1 MTARRLTPPGPG
13 AVAVVEISGASAA
26 SSLAELGLVE
36 LPQVGEIQLVRPR
49 AGGELLDEALL
60 LSTGEGSYELHLHA
74 SPPLL
79 AEMLERLGAGED
91 EPPRSVEEAALR
103 AVPHAHSELG
113 ARVLL
118 AQAGGALRRDVHLLA
133 GAGSPD
139 TAEFFRRGELFAR
152 LEAPLRV
159 VLTGAVNSGKSTL
172 FNVLAGEERATVSQ
186 EEGTTRDALVARCS
200 FGPYPVDLID
210 TAGARDLPLDAGGS
224 MVVEREGQ
232 DLARR
237 LASVADLELVL
248 VPAGEP
254 APQLAGSGRQLVI
267 WTMGDLHPR
276 EGAVSALRDPV
287 DAAARVSGIVLEA
300 LGLPG
305 QPIPD
310 TSQGVPFG
318 ADLIEGLREALGKPA
333 GPLRDDALASWLGP
347 SSLR

>member
-26 SSLAELGLVE
+26 ESLAELGLIE
-36 LPQVGEIQLVRPR
+36 LPKLGEIRLVRPR
-49 AGGELLDEALL
+49 AEGELLDEALL
-60 LSTGEGSYELHLHA
+60 LSTAEGTYELHLHA

-79 AEMLERLGAGED
+79 SEMLERLGAGED
-91 EPPRSVEEAALR
+91 APPRSVEEAAQR

-133 GAGSPD
+133 EPDSPEA
-139 TAEFFRRGELFAR
+139 AEFFRRGELFAR
-152 LEAPLRV
+152 LETPLRV

-172 FNVLAGEERATVSQ
+172 FNALSGEERATVSR

-210 TAGARDLPLDAGGS
+210 TAGARDLPLGAGGS
-224 MVVEREGQ
+224 MAVEKEGQ

-254 APQLAGSGRQLVI
+254 APQLAESGRQLVL

-276 EGAVSALRDPV
+276 EGSISALRDPTA
-287 DAAARVSGIVLEA
+287 AAARVSSIVMDV
-300 LGLPG
+300 LGLPV

-310 TSQGVPFG
+310 TSQGVPFS

-333 GPLRDDALASWLGP
+333 GALRDDALASWLGP
-347 SSLR
+347 PRLR